1 MFDKRLF
8 SLAPGVRGLIAAK
21 VVCLWVGLL
30 ADIALSVTAVSLMGA
45 VLGRNT
51 AYTFTAVSLGWYA
64 LAFAVIAF
72 IRFLAHYLG
81 SRFGTEAAERV
92 KLGLRNA
99 LYEKLLVLGPSY
111 RQQVSTASIVQLAGE
126 GVDQVQSFYE
136 KFVPQLFYAILAP
149 LTLFAVIAPINLP
162 TAIVLLVCAPLIV
175 IIVGM
180 VAMRASRVFKKYWG
194 KYTDMGSA
202 FLDNLQGLEA
212 LKTFDADE
220 ATAKKMH
227 EEAENFR
234 VMTMR
239 VLQIQLRSLTA
250 MDVVAYGGAAAGI
263 GVAIWQLMHGGATM
277 FRTTFAPLDMF
288 AGPQLGL
295 AGVLLI
301 VLLSASFFLPLRQL
315 GSFFHV
321 AMNGMASSKK
331 IFALLDAPAP
341 HHGEQTL
348 PAGPIPVHA
357 QNLGFFYGD
366 DEADAQPALRK
377 VSLDI
382 PAHSLTAI
390 VGESGSGKSTLA
402 ALIAGELE
410 GYSGSL
416 AFEVDGESVEV
427 ADLSESALMTAVS
440 FVGARSHLFVGTLR
454 DNLIMANPQA
464 TDEQLHHALRLAH
477 IDDFVREQ
485 PAGLDMP
492 IDPAN
497 LSGGQRQRIAVA
509 CALLHEAPIMIFD
522 EATSS
527 VDAESEALIMQ
538 TIHELAQSKT
548 VIVVTHRLADT
559 VDADEIAVFDHGSCV
574 ETGDY
579 STLMAA
585 DGRYA
590 RMFHAQTTI
599 EQVHRRAEGSGIRYA
614 HTQNEVGGDSSNRAA
629 EPVGRRN
636 TALSGIDMTADDAM
650 TTVQVIHRLLAQVG
664 SLRPL
669 MVLACC
675 FGVLGHLAATF
686 MPVFGIMAACAAF
699 GRPVWG
705 LSIGWAVTLMAVCAA
720 IRGIMAYCEQYMN
733 HNLAFRL
740 LALFRER
747 AFDALRRLAPAALAN
762 RGNGDMI
769 SLITT
774 DVELLEIF
782 FAHTISPTIIALSTT
797 VLYTVALLF
806 LSPWFAL
813 LLVIAH
819 LLLGAVMPRLF
830 AVALRGVGSKLRKD
844 SAALDD
850 QVLDD
855 MHGLD
860 QIIRFDCGDERL
872 KRIDAWSRSLWR
884 QRTKLSARN
893 GAFSGYDSVI
903 VIVVTAVAALL
914 ALTLSL
920 GNMNTVAANIAAFVL
935 VVSSFGPTLALSA
948 LPANLTQTFASA
960 RRLFSV
966 LDAEPAV
973 EERGTEQCA
982 YDGMALDSVT
992 FGYVDGTPV
1001 LHDVTMDI
1009 PLSGILGIQGPSGR
1023 GKSTLLKLLMRYW
1036 DPQQGAVSMSGHA
1049 LPAIDAHT
1057 RRRLQTMM
1065 SQETYLFDD
1074 TIAGNLR
1081 IAKPEAS
1088 DAELHR
1094 ALEQASIASLV
1105 DDLPD
1110 GMETRVGELGD
1121 RLSEGERQRIS
1132 LARMFLR
1139 DANLYLFD
1147 EPTSRLDSL
1156 NEAYILQSINALVE
1170 ERDAAVVL
1178 VSHRASTMRIADD
1191 VRRI

>member
-1 MFDKRLF
+1 
-8 SLAPGVRGLIAAK
+8 
-21 VVCLWVGLL
+21 
-30 ADIALSVTAVSLMGA
+30 
-45 VLGRNT
+45 
-51 AYTFTAVSLGWYA
+51 
-64 LAFAVIAF
+64 
-72 IRFLAHYLG
+72 
-81 SRFGTEAAERV
+81 
-92 KLGLRNA
+92 
-99 LYEKLLVLGPSY
+99 
-111 RQQVSTASIVQLAGE
+111 
-126 GVDQVQSFYE
+126 
-136 KFVPQLFYAILAP
+136 
-149 LTLFAVIAPINLP
+149 
-162 TAIVLLVCAPLIV
+162 
-175 IIVGM
+175 
-180 VAMRASRVFKKYWG
+180 
-194 KYTDMGSA
+194 
-202 FLDNLQGLEA
+202 
-212 LKTFDADE
+212 
-220 ATAKKMH
+220 
-227 EEAENFR
+227 
-234 VMTMR
+234 
-239 VLQIQLRSLTA
+239 
-250 MDVVAYGGAAAGI
+250 
-263 GVAIWQLMHGGATM
+263 
-277 FRTTFAPLDMF
+277 
-288 AGPQLGL
+288 
-295 AGVLLI
+295 
-301 VLLSASFFLPLRQL
+301 
-315 GSFFHV
+315 
-321 AMNGMASSKK
+321 
-331 IFALLDAPAP
+331 
-341 HHGEQTL
+341 
-348 PAGPIPVHA
+348 
-357 QNLGFFYGD
+357 
-366 DEADAQPALRK
+366 
-377 VSLDI
+377 
-382 PAHSLTAI
+382 
-390 VGESGSGKSTLA
+390 
-402 ALIAGELE
+402 
-410 GYSGSL
+410 
-416 AFEVDGESVEV
+416 
-427 ADLSESALMTAVS
+427 
-440 FVGARSHLFVGTLR
+440 
-454 DNLIMANPQA
+454 
-464 TDEQLHHALRLAH
+464 
-477 IDDFVREQ
+477 
-485 PAGLDMP
+485 
-492 IDPAN
+492 
-497 LSGGQRQRIAVA
+497 
-509 CALLHEAPIMIFD
+509 
-522 EATSS
+522 
-527 VDAESEALIMQ
+527 
-538 TIHELAQSKT
+538 
-548 VIVVTHRLADT
+548 
-559 VDADEIAVFDHGSCV
+559 
-574 ETGDY
+574 
-579 STLMAA
+579 
-585 DGRYA
+585 
-590 RMFHAQTTI
+590 
-599 EQVHRRAEGSGIRYA
+599 
-614 HTQNEVGGDSSNRAA
+614 
-629 EPVGRRN
+629 
-636 TALSGIDMTADDAM
+636 MTADDAM
-650 TTVQVIHRLLAQVG
+650 TTVQVIRRLLAQVG

-819 LLLGAVMPRLF
+819 LLLGVVMPRLF

-872 KRIDAWSRSLWR
+872 KRIDAWSRSLWC

-914 ALTLSL
+914 ALILTL
-920 GNMNTVAANIAAFVL
+920 GNTNTVAANIAAFVL

-948 LPANLTQTFASA
+948 LPTNLTQTFASA

-973 EERGTEQCA
+973 EEQGTEQCA
-982 YDGMALDSVT
+982 YDGMALNGVT
-992 FGYVDGTPV
+992 FGYGDGTPV
-1001 LHDVTMDI
+1001 LRDVTMDI

-1036 DPQQGAVSMSGHA
+1036 DPQQGTVSMSGHA

-1094 ALEQASIASLV
+1094 ALEQASIAALV
-1105 DDLPD
+1105 DDLPE

-1121 RLSEGERQRIS
+1121 RLSEGERQRLG

-1139 DANLYLFD
+1139 DASLYLFD

-1156 NEAYILQSINALVE
+1156 NEAYILQSINTLIE

-1178 VSHRASTMRIADD
+1178 VSHRDSTMRIADETL
-1191 VRRI
+1191 RM